1 MKKLVNVR
9 VGGRVRSI
17 VFEGDRI
24 AAVEEGALPAAPG
37 DIDGGGAIAT
47 PGLVDI
53 HAHGCIGRDTMEAD
67 FAEMAAWR
75 ATRGT
80 TTWLPTTMTCFRE
93 DLERVAAASRDVPGA
108 RLPGIHL
115 EGPHIAKSR
124 KGAQNEECI
133 RPPDLDELRALR
145 PAALRVTIAPE
156 LPGALEYIR
165 GAAAMGVSVSL
176 GHTDATF
183 EQACAAFDAGASSLT
198 HTFNAMPGLGHRA
211 PGPVGAA
218 MEKGAFVEL
227 ICDGFHVMGPVVKIL
242 YKAFGPDRVVF
253 VSDSI
258 RPAGAPE
265 GRYDCGGLDVFLKN
279 GEARLADGTVAG
291 SVATLWQ
298 CVEKAVS
305 FGIPFDDAIRMAT
318 ETPARAAGLD
328 AGVIAPGRPADVLLV
343 DDSGDAPRLRA
354 VILRGEVYARDGE
367 PVAQGAGDSSAVPS
381 TGA

>member
-9 VGGRVRSI
+9 IDGRVRSVI
-17 VFEGDRI
+17 FNGDRVVR
-24 AAVEEGALPAAPG
+24 VEEGALAAEPG
-37 DIDGGGAIAT
+37 DIDGKGLVAI

-67 FAEMAAWR
+67 FAEMATYR
-75 ATRGT
+75 ARHGT

-93 DLERVAAASRDVPGA
+93 DLERVAAASRDVPGS

-115 EGPHIAKSR
+115 EGPHIAESR
-124 KGAQNEECI
+124 KGAQNAACI
-133 RPPDLDELRALR
+133 RPPDLEELRALR
-145 PAALRVTIAPE
+145 PAAIRVTIAPE
-156 LPGALEYIR
+156 LPGALEYVR

-183 EQACAAFDAGASSLT
+183 EQACAAFDAGATSLT
-198 HTFNAMPGLGHRA
+198 HTFNAMPALGHRA
-211 PGPVGAA
+211 PGPIGAA

-227 ICDGFHVMGPVVKIL
+227 ICDGFHVLEPVVKIL
-242 YKAFGPDRVVF
+242 YRAFGPDRVVF
-253 VSDSI
+253 ISDSI
-258 RPAGAPE
+258 RPAGAPD
-265 GRYDCGGLDVFLKN
+265 GRYDCGGLDVFLAN

-298 CVEKAVS
+298 CVRKAVS
-305 FGIPFDDAIRMAT
+305 FGIPFEDAVRMAT

-343 DDSGDAPRLRA
+343 DDSGSAPELRT
-354 VILRGEVYARDGE
+354 VILRGEVFE
-367 PVAQGAGDSSAVPS
+367 
-381 TGA
+381 